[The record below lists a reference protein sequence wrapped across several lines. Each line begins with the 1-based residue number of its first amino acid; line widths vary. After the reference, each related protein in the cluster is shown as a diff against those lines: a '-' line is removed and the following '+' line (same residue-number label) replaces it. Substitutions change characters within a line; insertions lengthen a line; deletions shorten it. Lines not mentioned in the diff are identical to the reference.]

1 MNSADF
7 LHYVRKRLHIFLKLT
22 LLGLDLLFNYKSLIS
37 MAFVTFI
44 HEVIEPLWPVVKL
57 NYQFLALTFN
67 DFSVFFLRVNKDLL
81 MTVLS

>member
-1 MNSADF
+1 
-7 LHYVRKRLHIFLKLT
+7 
-22 LLGLDLLFNYKSLIS
+22 

-67 DFSVFFLRVNKDLL
+67 DFSVFFLGVNKDLL